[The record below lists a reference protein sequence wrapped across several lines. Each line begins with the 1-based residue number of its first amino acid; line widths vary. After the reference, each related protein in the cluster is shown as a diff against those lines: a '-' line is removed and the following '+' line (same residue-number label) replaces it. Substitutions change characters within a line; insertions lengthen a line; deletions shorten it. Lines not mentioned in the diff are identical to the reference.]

1 VDPFVFGVDLDGV
14 CGDYT
19 AAFRTIVAS
28 ELGVSEDALPEARS
42 WDFHEWNLDAAGGFE
57 RLHALAVTEHRM
69 FATMPPIEGVADAL
83 WRLSDAGVGVA
94 AVISIALALF
104 AGSAAVGNL
113 LSALSAVFDRTEK
126 RTWLKKRLM
135 ALSLLFG
142 TVVALAA
149 MVALMAVV
157 PEVLRDWDGNRVVEV
172 LIDVGRFLGLGLLM
186 AVGLSVLYRV
196 GPAPIRSETYELV
209 PGGRRALVSIG
220 AIIATVLF
228 VLLSWGFGVFARNF
242 GSYNETYGALAGIIV
257 VLLWLQLASLA
268 VLIGAEID
276 ALRQHRKVRAAR
288 VAAGLTP

>member
-1 VDPFVFGVDLDGV
+1 MKRHHIPIFAAAIAFFGFVALIPTLVATVSIVGLVADPDTL
-14 CGDYT
+14 
-19 AAFRTIVAS
+19 
-28 ELGVSEDALPEARS
+28 VSEAESA
-42 WDFHEWNLDAAGGFE
+42 LDAAPDETRVFLVE
-57 RLHALAVTEHRM
+57 QLRS
-69 FATMPPIEGVADAL
+69 IAD
-83 WRLSDAGVGVA
+83 SDGAGVGIA
-94 AVISIALALF
+94 AVVGIALAF
-104 AGSAAVGNL
+104 FSASAAVGNL

-126 RTWLKKRLM
+126 RPWLKKRIL

-142 TVVALAA
+142 TVLLLAV
-149 MVALMAVV
+149 MVALMAIV

-172 LIDVGRFLGLGLLM
+172 LIEFGRFLGLGILM

-196 GPAPIRSETYELV
+196 GPAPIRSETIELV

-276 ALRQHRKVRAAR
+276 ALREHRNVRAAR
-288 VAAGLTP
+288 ITMGLKP